1 MSCCGQKRQRVA
13 EPTHRAEHSESYHA
27 AKASIVPAGS
37 ILASKAISS
46 PTDRSLS
53 VTLRYRSRSTVIVLG
68 STTGRRYQFSG
79 GGWMQAVDRRD
90 AEVLVASGLF
100 ERIGS

>member
-1 MSCCGQKRQRVA
+1 MSCCGQKRQEVA
-13 EPTHRAEHSESYHA
+13 AETERSRQFVPYHG
-27 AKASIVPAGS
+27 AKARIVPVGS
-37 ILASKAISS
+37 TLSAAATSS
-46 PTDRSLS
+46 PPNRRLS
-53 VTLRYRSRSTVIVLG
+53 VTLRYRSRSPVIVLG

-79 GGWMQAVDRRD
+79 GGSMQAVDRRD